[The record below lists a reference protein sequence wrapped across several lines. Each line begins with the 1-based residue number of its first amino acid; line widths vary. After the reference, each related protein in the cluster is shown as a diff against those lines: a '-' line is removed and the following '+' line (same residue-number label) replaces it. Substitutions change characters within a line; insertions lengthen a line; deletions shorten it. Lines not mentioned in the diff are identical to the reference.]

1 MSKTLSAKPV
11 RATQQSVPADLADYT
26 FEQLLELKAWI
37 DGEVDSRKE
46 KEITRLRAQM
56 TETAQS
62 LGVSVHELLGVPRP
76 AMKRETKHA
85 PGPQPVK
92 YRGPGGEEWSG
103 RGPAPKWLKMALAK
117 GRTREEFEVESAA

>member
-62 LGVSVHELLGVPRP
+62 LGKPHR
-76 AMKRETKHA
+76 
-85 PGPQPVK
+85 
-92 YRGPGGEEWSG
+92 
-103 RGPAPKWLKMALAK
+103 LAE
-117 GRTREEFEVESAA
+117 RLS